1 MISLNRSK
9 CELEVYDFPLQGP
22 VSVCIS
28 GMVLYSDSYPHT
40 PSSSFLAQPEFI
52 PFDVMLN

>member
-1 MISLNRSK
+1 M
-9 CELEVYDFPLQGP
+9 YDFPLQGP

-28 GMVLYSDSYPHT
+28 GMVLYSDSYPRT